1 MASSPPA
8 KRLRNLRDFFRAPG
22 HWTSAYMPPQENL
35 GGEARKVV
43 LTRGADGEG
52 EEDGADGGNL
62 QGFGE
67 TSLGWF

>member
-1 MASSPPA
+1 
-8 KRLRNLRDFFRAPG
+8 
-22 HWTSAYMPPQENL
+22 MPPQENL

-43 LTRGADGEG
+43 LTRGADG
-52 EEDGADGGNL
+52 ADGGNL